1 MTPKKKIYFHK
12 INGMLKGKRLEIL
25 VDSKIVERPLI
36 QPNMEEPP
44 TYARIIDS
52 NLFNKNTAYG
62 LKDPENYRDIIQRI
76 EKTAKTKYGRPKE
89 IWGFLL
95 RKPKVEVRFQE
106 P

>member
-52 NLFNKNTAYG
+52 NLFDKNTAYG
-62 LKDPENYRDIIQRI
+62 LNDSENYRDIIQRI
-76 EKTAKTKYGRPKE
+76 KKTAKAEYSQKG
-89 IWGFLL
+89 IFGFFL
-95 RKPKVEVRFQE
+95 RPKVEVRFQE